1 MKPQLY
7 ICSDI
12 HHGADPFAI
21 VATADGIY
29 DAIADAVH
37 CQSGARV
44 LRFTVDNGNVWAY
57 CYDDCFGEFTI
68 IAEHQKEIYGIELI
82 NQIGE

>member
-7 ICSDI
+7 ICSDRK
-12 HHGADPFAI
+12 HGADPFPI
-21 VATADGIY
+21 IATAEGIY

-44 LRFTVDNGNVWAY
+44 LRSTVDNGNVWAY

-68 IAEHQKEIYGIELI
+68 IAEPQRTIYGIELI
-82 NQIGE
+82 GELL